1 MTQATVGTDLL
12 EALEVLAQLHVERV
26 GDDLRELAVLHVLL
40 PVQHPVRHLELARVL
55 DDRHQ
60 TLNLLL
66 GQLTR
71 TAQAAPH
78 GARRWSPMAPA
89 AACREVV
96 NT

>member
-55 DDRHQ
+55 HDRHKP
-60 TLNLLL
+60 LDLLSRKL
-66 GQLTR
+66 AR
-71 TAQAAPH
+71 TEREKRETQ
-78 GARRWSPMAPA
+78 RRGE
-89 AACREVV
+89 RERFIPWR
-96 NT
+96 

>member
-66 GQLTR
+66 RQLTS
-71 TAQAAPH
+71 P
-78 GARRWSPMAPA
+78 ARVRGGWRLRPA
-89 AACREVV
+89 ATNSVGVACVLA
-96 NT
+96 